1 MQKTIKW
8 NDLLLT
14 GKNRLARSIS
24 MKQRTNYE
32 DNTFK
37 MQKIRSDRD
46 FSTSHRDT
54 LRLIS

>member
-46 FSTSHRDT
+46 FSTSHRDN

>member
-1 MQKTIKW
+1 MQKTIKR

-14 GKNRLARSIS
+14 GKNRLARSIQV
-24 MKQRTNYE
+24 KQRTNYE

-46 FSTSHRDT
+46 FWICLHGN

>member
-14 GKNRLARSIS
+14 GKNRLACSIS

-37 MQKIRSDRD
+37 VQKIRSERD
-46 FSTSHRDT
+46 SWMSQRGI
-54 LRLIS
+54 LRSMT

>member
-24 MKQRTNYE
+24 LKQRTNYE

-46 FSTSHRDT
+46 FSTSHRDI

>member
-14 GKNRLARSIS
+14 GKNRLARSIHV
-24 MKQRTNYE
+24 KQRTNYE

-37 MQKIRSDRD
+37 MQKIRSERD
-46 FSTSHRDT
+46 SWICLRGNLLLTS
-54 LRLIS
+54 